1 MGFKSAK
8 FGHDVVSTDKL
19 IDSYLVKR
27 FYGFG
32 LGPVKKLLVYLK
44 LPIPGIHR
52 PERIRA
58 FFFEI
63 PDKLGSGPDTFQYF
77 RPDIFD
83 QL

>member
-32 LGPVKKLLVYLK
+32 LRPVKKLLLYPK
-44 LPIPGIHR
+44 LPIFGIHG
-52 PERIRA
+52 PERTRA
-58 FFFEI
+58 
-63 PDKLGSGPDTFQYF
+63 S
-77 RPDIFD
+77 
-83 QL
+83 

>member
-1 MGFKSAK
+1 MGFKGAK

-32 LGPVKKLLVYLK
+32 LGPVKKLLIYLK
-44 LPIPGIHR
+44 LPILGINGQI
-52 PERIRA
+52 RIL
-58 FFFEI
+58 FV
-63 PDKLGSGPDTFQYF
+63 GPDTF
-77 RPDIFD
+77 RILVPDIFG